1 MAIGTGITGVLKINT
16 GTSGSPTYTMINAQ
30 RNASLDFGKKSVD
43 VTHKGD
49 AGWERTLGVSRSVSI
64 SCDGLVDEADAGYL
78 ELRNVFWNNV
88 QDQFQFLTPG
98 GVTYTGT
105 FEMETLNES
114 YPYEDAV
121 GWQITLKSVG
131 AIVKA

>member
-1 MAIGTGITGVLKINT
+1 MAIATGITSVLKINT

-30 RNASLDFGKKSVD
+30 REASIDLGKKSVD

-49 AGWERTLGVSRSVSI
+49 AGWERTLGVSRSI
-64 SCDGLVDEADAGYL
+64 TITCGGLVDEADAGFL

-88 QDQFQFLTPG
+88 QDQFQFLTAG

-105 FEMETLNES
+105 FELENLNEA
-114 YPYEDAV
+114 YPYDDAM

-131 AIVKA
+131 AITKA